1 MKRIGIP
8 AFLIVLLLA
17 LWCSE
22 TGFAQTGVSSN
33 VALAANGGVASA
45 SSTISAGFPVSAIN
59 NNERAGANWGN
70 GGGWNDATG
79 DTFPDWAQI
88 NFSASKTID
97 HVVVYTL
104 QDNFTSPVEPTD
116 TMTFS
121 QWGIVNFT
129 VQGWTGSTWT
139 TLGTVTNNNL
149 VKRTVAFAPY
159 TTSRIRVN
167 VSSALGSYSRITE
180 IEAWTASI
188 TTLASSLNPSTTGT
202 AVTFTATVLGSAP
215 TGSVNFTDGGTTIP
229 GCSAVALSGSGNSKT
244 AQCMTSGLTVGSHAI
259 VASYSGDATNPAS
272 NNNPALT
279 EVVNVTGVNVALA
292 SNGGVASASSTINA
306 NFPVSAINNNERAG
320 ANWGSGGGWNDN
332 TANTFPDW
340 VQINFNGAQSINR
353 VIAYTL
359 QDNYA
364 NPVEPTDTMTF
375 SAEGV
380 TAFTVQGW
388 TGSAWTTLGT
398 VSGNNLV
405 KRTVQFTAFTTDRVR
420 INITAALDQYSRIT
434 EVEAWTA
441 VSDQP
446 PAVILSAPANNATFN
461 APATITL
468 TATASD
474 PDGTVAKV
482 DFYNGQALL
491 GTTTTS
497 PYSFTWSNV
506 PANSYTLTAKATD
519 NLGAATV
526 SSAATITVCAP
537 TVALT
542 SPPSSQFVA
551 PPGSFALAATA
562 TTPPACGTINRV
574 EFYNGTTLLGS
585 ATTAPYTYSWGSVPT
600 GAYSL
605 TAKAYDSRG
614 LTATSAAIPVTVD
627 ATPVVSLTAPSNGA
641 TFTAPATIN
650 LTATA
655 SDSDGTISSLA
666 FLSNGAVI
674 ATKTTTP
681 YSFSWTGVAAGSY
694 QLAARAI
701 DNLQGTTTTAVNT
714 VVVANPPTVFL
725 SNPTTG
731 QVKPPNASITVAAS
745 PAADTTHGRSVTT
758 VAFAAKNAGGTVVWS
773 ATAGSPY
780 SSTWT
785 PSTSGNYTLTATVTD
800 SAGATGTSPVVAI
813 AVDLVPVVSVASDR
827 QSYSAPATIQLTAT
841 ASDTDGTIQNV
852 TFYANGSSIGVGS
865 PAGGNT
871 YSLTWLNN
879 VLGAYSVTAKAT
891 DNLAVTTT
899 STAITVSVVQSGPT
913 IVYYHNDLS
922 GSPLAATDSN
932 GTVIWNE
939 AYAPFGERYLN
950 EDATDRNA
958 IWFAGKPTE
967 DAAGLSY
974 FGGRWYNPTV
984 GRFYSV
990 DPQRFRDDNP
1000 LSFNRYA
1007 YANNNPYRFIDP
1019 NGHSPL
1025 DIGFLAWDLAKLGVA
1040 LYNGSGLAE
1049 AAIDAGI
1056 SAAAVAIPV
1065 PGVGLAIKAERA
1077 ARAAKAAE
1085 GVIAKEV
1092 TLSRRVNGEAAQ
1104 HAADAIQSGK
1114 PDVLTIN
1121 RPGAAANRI
1130 ESLKGV
1136 DKVPDKHLDEYP
1148 PAMFKE
1154 GGAGASVRPI
1164 SPRDNMSAGAC
1175 LGNACR
1181 GLPDGTRVRIK
1192 VED

>member
-1 MKRIGIP
+1 M
-8 AFLIVLLLA
+8 
-17 LWCSE
+17 
-22 TGFAQTGVSSN
+22 
-33 VALAANGGVASA
+33 
-45 SSTISAGFPVSAIN
+45 
-59 NNERAGANWGN
+59 
-70 GGGWNDATG
+70 
-79 DTFPDWAQI
+79 
-88 NFSASKTID
+88 
-97 HVVVYTL
+97 
-104 QDNFTSPVEPTD
+104 
-116 TMTFS
+116 
-121 QWGIVNFT
+121 
-129 VQGWTGSTWT
+129 
-139 TLGTVTNNNL
+139 
-149 VKRTVAFAPY
+149 
-159 TTSRIRVN
+159 
-167 VSSALGSYSRITE
+167 
-180 IEAWTASI
+180 
-188 TTLASSLNPSTTGT
+188 NPSTTGT
-202 AVTFTATVLGSAP
+202 AITFTATILGSAP
-215 TGSVNFTDGGTTIP
+215 TGSVNFTDGGTTIS
-229 GCSAVALSGSGNSKT
+229 GCAAVALSGSGNSKT
-244 AQCMTSGLTVGSHAI
+244 AQCVTNGLTVGSHAI
-259 VASYSGDATNPAS
+259 VASYSGDSTNPAS

-279 EVVNVTGVNVALA
+279 QVVNVTGVNVALA
-292 SNGGVASASSTINA
+292 SNGGVASASSTISA
-306 NFPVSAINNNERAG
+306 GFPVSAINNNERAG

-353 VIAYTL
+353 VVVYTL

-375 SAEGV
+375 STEGV

-398 VSGNNLV
+398 VSGSNLV
-405 KRTVQFTAFTTDRVR
+405 KQTVPFTAFTTDRIR

-446 PAVILSAPANNATFN
+446 PAVILSAPANNDTFN

-491 GTTTTS
+491 GTATTS

-519 NLGAATV
+519 NLGAATF

-542 SPPSSQFVA
+542 SPAPGQFVA

-562 TTPPACGTINRV
+562 TTPAACGVISRV
-574 EFYNGTTLLGS
+574 EFYNGATLLNS
-585 ATTAPYTYSWGSVPT
+585 TATAPYTYTWGSVPT

-614 LTATSAAIPVTVD
+614 LTVTSAAIPVTVD
-627 ATPVVSLTAPSNGA
+627 ATPIVSLTTPSNGA

-666 FLSNGAVI
+666 FLSNGVVI
-674 ATKTTTP
+674 ATDTTSP

-701 DNLQGTTTTAVNT
+701 DNLQGTTTTAVST
-714 VVVANPPTVFL
+714 VVVANPPTVL
-725 SNPTTG
+725 ISSPTTG
-731 QVKPPNASITVAAS
+731 QVKPPNTSMNVTAS
-745 PAADTTHGRSVTT
+745 PVADTAHGRSVTT
-758 VAFAAKNAGGTVVWS
+758 VAFAAKNASGAIVWS
-773 ATAGSPY
+773 ATVGSPY
-780 SSTWT
+780 NSTWT
-785 PSTSGNYTLTATVTD
+785 PSTSGNYTLSATVTD
-800 SAGATGTSPVVAI
+800 SAGATGTSPVVAMT
-813 AVDLVPVVSVASDR
+813 VDLVPAVSVASDR
-827 QSYSAPATIQLTAT
+827 PSYPAPATIQLTAT
-841 ASDTDGTIQNV
+841 ASDTDGTIQSV
-852 TFYANGSSIGVGS
+852 TFYSNGASIGAGQ

-899 STAITVSVVQSGPT
+899 SAAITVSVVQSGPT

-958 IWFAGKPTE
+958 LWFAGKPTE

-1025 DIGFLAWDLAKLGVA
+1025 DIGFLVWDLGKLGVA
-1040 LYNGSGLAE
+1040 LYNGSGAGE
-1049 AAIDAGI
+1049 AATDVRI
-1056 SAAAVAIPV
+1056 SAIAVLIPV
-1065 PGVGLAIKAERA
+1065 PGTGLAIKSARVAKAVAEGTVEPVRTCAPDAASSAPGSRPTPPRTPANTGASQVSCGASASAAARVNDRSRSRRATSCGTA
-1077 ARAAKAAE
+1077 ARAESCARVPGVHTSQQGLDQAVDDLLAE
-1085 GVIAKEV
+1085 PLLDQV
-1092 TLSRRVNGEAAQ
+1092 
-1104 HAADAIQSGK
+1104 ADA
-1114 PDVLTIN
+1114 DVAVAQLGRGRRCPWRHGPAPWRTAP
-1121 RPGAAANRI
+1121 RPGPRSRPARPSGCAASA
-1130 ESLKGV
+1130 
-1136 DKVPDKHLDEYP
+1136 
-1148 PAMFKE
+1148 PAAR
-1154 GGAGASVRPI
+1154 GSRARP
-1164 SPRDNMSAGAC
+1164 
-1175 LGNACR
+1175 
-1181 GLPDGTRVRIK
+1181 
-1192 VED
+1192 

>member
-1 MKRIGIP
+1 MKRTSAP
-8 AFLIVLLLA
+8 VFLIVLLLA
-17 LWCSE
+17 LWRSE
-22 TGFAQTGVSSN
+22 TGFAQTGASSN

-45 SSTISAGFPVSAIN
+45 SSTINAGFPVSAIN
-59 NNERAGANWGN
+59 NNERAGANWGS
-70 GGGWNDATG
+70 GGGWNDGTG
-79 DTFPDWAQI
+79 DVFPDWAQI

-159 TTSRIRVN
+159 TTSRVRVN
-167 VSSALGSYSRITE
+167 VTSALGSYSRITE
-180 IEAWTASI
+180 IEAWTAST

-202 AVTFTATVLGSAP
+202 AITFTATILGSAP
-215 TGSVNFTDGGTTIP
+215 TGSVNFTDGGTTIS
-229 GCSAVALSGSGNSKT
+229 GCAAVALSGSGNSKT
-244 AQCMTSGLTVGSHAI
+244 AQCITNGLTVGSHAI
-259 VASYSGDATNPAS
+259 VATYSGDATNPGS

-279 EVVNVTGVNVALA
+279 QVVNVTGVNVALA
-292 SNGGVASASSTINA
+292 SNGGVASASSTFSTG
-306 NFPVSAINNNERAG
+306 FPVSAINNNERAG
-320 ANWGSGGGWNDN
+320 ANWGNGGGWNDN

-353 VIAYTL
+353 VVVYTL

-375 SAEGV
+375 STEGV

-398 VSGNNLV
+398 VSGSNLV
-405 KRTVQFTAFTTDRVR
+405 KRTVQFTAFTTDRIR
-420 INITAALDQYSRIT
+420 INITAALDQYSRIA

-446 PAVILSAPANNATFN
+446 PAVTLSAPANNDTFN

-491 GTTTTS
+491 GTATTS

-519 NLGAATV
+519 NLGAATF

-542 SPPSSQFVA
+542 SPPPGQFVA

-562 TTPPACGTINRV
+562 TTPVACGVISRV
-574 EFYNGTTLLGS
+574 EFYNGATLLNS
-585 ATTAPYTYSWGSVPT
+585 TATAPYTYTWGSVPT

-614 LTATSAAIPVTVD
+614 LTVTSAVIPVTVD
-627 ATPVVSLTAPSNGA
+627 AKPIVSLTTPSNGA

-674 ATKTTTP
+674 ATDTTSP

-714 VVVANPPTVFL
+714 VVVANPPTVL
-725 SNPTTG
+725 ISSPTTG
-731 QVKPPNASITVAAS
+731 QVKPPNTSMNVTAS
-745 PAADTTHGRSVTT
+745 PVADTAHGRSVTT
-758 VAFAAKNAGGTVVWS
+758 VAFAAKNASGTIVWS
-773 ATAGSPY
+773 ATVGSPY
-780 SSTWT
+780 NSTWT

-800 SAGATGTSPVVAI
+800 SAGATGTSPVVAMT
-813 AVDLVPVVSVASDR
+813 VDLVPAVSVASDR
-827 QSYSAPATIQLTAT
+827 PSYPAPATIQLTAT
-841 ASDTDGTIQNV
+841 ASDTDGTIQSV
-852 TFYANGSSIGVGS
+852 TFYSNGASIGAGQL
-865 PAGGNT
+865 AGGNT

-899 STAITVSVVQSGPT
+899 SAAITVSVVQSGPT

-939 AYAPFGERYLN
+939 VYAPFGERYLN

-958 IWFAGKPTE
+958 LWFAGKPTE

-1019 NGHSPL
+1019 NGHSPI
-1025 DIGFLAWDLAKLGVA
+1025 DIGFLLWDLGKLGVA
-1040 LYNGSGLAE
+1040 LYNGSGAGE
-1049 AAIDAGI
+1049 AATDVSI
-1056 SAAAVAIPV
+1056 SAIAVLIPV
-1065 PGVGLAIKAERA
+1065 PGTGLAIKSARVAKAVAEG
-1077 ARAAKAAE
+1077 AKAAE
-1085 GVIAKEV
+1085 VERSVVKGTTVLGHNPEYLELASSMGARRFNVPEPVWNKMSDAERWGANQKFLDRMI
-1092 TLSRRVNGEAAQ
+1092 SRGDEIVLATPLDRV
-1104 HAADAIQSGK
+1104 
-1114 PDVLTIN
+1114 
-1121 RPGAAANRI
+1121 RPGSYFAR
-1130 ESLKGV
+1130 ELEYMSSKG
-1136 DKVPDKHLDEYP
+1136 Y
-1148 PAMFKE
+1148 
-1154 GGAGASVRPI
+1154 RP
-1164 SPRDNMSAGAC
+1164 SA
-1175 LGNACR
+1175 
-1181 GLPDGTRVRIK
+1181 DGTRLIK
-1192 VED
+1192 AIE